1 MSSRSAGKG
10 RPRLPAVTRPEVVH
24 VVVAVNHDQLRKG
37 ESGEVE
43 LTDDV
48 RARLDRGY
56 LRLADDADQDPA
68 VITRPLAGTAA
79 VPGPVPGPVTLLGV
93 TPGSPALLGVPGGE
107 ETGDVAGGPDN
118 GTD

>member
-1 MSSRSAGKG
+1 MSDRTAGKG
-10 RPRLPAVTRPEVVH
+10 RTRARVTRPETVH
-24 VVVAVNHDQLRKG
+24 VVVAVNHDQLRRG

-56 LRLADDADQDPA
+56 LRLADVGDPDPA
-68 VITRPLAGTAA
+68 AVARPLAGVA
-79 VPGPVPGPVTLLGV
+79 PLPGPVTLLGV
-93 TPGSPALLGVPGGE
+93 TPGSLAVTGPGGE
-107 ETGDVAGGPDN
+107 ETVDAAGGPDN